1 MQGLVIANI
10 ADLYKIRTNEKVY
23 EASARGKLKNE
34 GISPVVGDN
43 VEITITDEKNNIARI
58 DKIKER
64 KVYIKRPKLA
74 NISKLILVVSSKDP
88 KPDLLMLDKQLAFAE
103 FLGIKSMIVLNKA
116 DLDKNKEFEKI
127 KRIYENINYK
137 VCITEAKLSK
147 GIEELKRELLNE
159 VSAFSG
165 NSGVGKSTLINHI
178 FESQIT
184 EEGEISKK
192 NKRGKNTTTSSFLYT
207 IDNNTYLADTPGFST
222 FGIDEIESKNLAK
235 YFVEFDEF
243 SKECEFIGCSHIKE
257 ECCNI
262 KKAVETGKIKPEK
275 ARCLMMRNMS
285 EIGRIRR
292 PEQKF

>member
-10 ADLYKIRTNEKVY
+10 ADLYKIKTNEKVY

-64 KVYIKRPKLA
+64 NVYIKRPKLA

-222 FGIDEIESKNLAK
+222 FGIDEIESRNLAK

-262 KKAVETGKIKPEK
+262 KKAVETGKISKSRYENYCK
-275 ARCLMMRNMS
+275 IYEELRKKELR
-285 EIGRIRR
+285 
-292 PEQKF
+292 KW

>member
-10 ADLYKIRTNEKVY
+10 ADLYKIKTNEKVY

-116 DLDKNKEFEKI
+116 DLDKNKEFENIKI
-127 KRIYENINYK
+127 IYENINYK

-262 KKAVETGKIKPEK
+262 KKAVETGKISKSRYENYCK
-275 ARCLMMRNMS
+275 IYEELRKKELR
-285 EIGRIRR
+285 
-292 PEQKF
+292 KW

>member
-10 ADLYKIRTNEKVY
+10 ADLYKIKTNEKVY

-222 FGIDEIESKNLAK
+222 FGIDEIESRNLAK

-262 KKAVETGKIKPEK
+262 KKAVETGKISKSRYENYCK
-275 ARCLMMRNMS
+275 IYEELRKKELR
-285 EIGRIRR
+285 
-292 PEQKF
+292 KW

>member
-10 ADLYKIRTNEKVY
+10 ADLYKIKTNEKVY

-116 DLDKNKEFEKI
+116 DLDKNKEFENI

-147 GIEELKRELLNE
+147 GIEELKR
-159 VSAFSG
+159 
-165 NSGVGKSTLINHI
+165 
-178 FESQIT
+178 QIT

-262 KKAVETGKIKPEK
+262 KKAVETGKISKSRYENYCK
-275 ARCLMMRNMS
+275 IYEELRKKELR
-285 EIGRIRR
+285 
-292 PEQKF
+292 KW

>member
-222 FGIDEIESKNLAK
+222 FGIDEIESRNLAK

-262 KKAVETGKIKPEK
+262 KKAVETGKISKSRYENYCK
-275 ARCLMMRNMS
+275 IYEELRKKELR
-285 EIGRIRR
+285 
-292 PEQKF
+292 KW

>member
-10 ADLYKIRTNEKVY
+10 ADLYKIKTNEKVY

-184 EEGEISKK
+184 EEGKISKK

-222 FGIDEIESKNLAK
+222 FGIDEIESRNLAK

-262 KKAVETGKIKPEK
+262 KKAVETGKISKSRYENYCK
-275 ARCLMMRNMS
+275 IYEELRKKELR
-285 EIGRIRR
+285 
-292 PEQKF
+292 KW

>member
-10 ADLYKIRTNEKVY
+10 ADLYKIKTNEKVY

-222 FGIDEIESKNLAK
+222 FGIDEIESRNLAK

-262 KKAVETGKIKPEK
+262 KKAVETGEISKSRYENYCKIYEELRKKELRK
-275 ARCLMMRNMS
+275 W
-285 EIGRIRR
+285 
-292 PEQKF
+292 

>member
-10 ADLYKIRTNEKVY
+10 ADLYKIKTNEKVY

-222 FGIDEIESKNLAK
+222 FGIDEIESRNLAK

-262 KKAVETGKIKPEK
+262 KKAVEIGKISKSRYENYCK
-275 ARCLMMRNMS
+275 IYEELRKKELR
-285 EIGRIRR
+285 
-292 PEQKF
+292 KW

>member
-10 ADLYKIRTNEKVY
+10 ADLYKIKTNEKVY

-222 FGIDEIESKNLAK
+222 FGIDEIESRNLAK

-262 KKAVETGKIKPEK
+262 KKAVETGKISKSRYENYFK
-275 ARCLMMRNMS
+275 IYEELRKKELR
-285 EIGRIRR
+285 
-292 PEQKF
+292 KW

>member
-10 ADLYKIRTNEKVY
+10 ADLYKIKTNEKVY

-34 GISPVVGDN
+34 GVSPVVGDN

-222 FGIDEIESKNLAK
+222 FGIDEIESRNLAK

-262 KKAVETGKIKPEK
+262 KKAVETGKISKSRYENYCK
-275 ARCLMMRNMS
+275 IYEELRKKELR
-285 EIGRIRR
+285 
-292 PEQKF
+292 KW

>member
-10 ADLYKIRTNEKVY
+10 ADLYKIKTNEKVY

-116 DLDKNKEFEKI
+116 DLDKNKEFENI

-222 FGIDEIESKNLAK
+222 FGIDEIESK
-235 YFVEFDEF
+235 
-243 SKECEFIGCSHIKE
+243 I
-257 ECCNI
+257 
-262 KKAVETGKIKPEK
+262 
-275 ARCLMMRNMS
+275 
-285 EIGRIRR
+285 
-292 PEQKF
+292 

>member
-10 ADLYKIRTNEKVY
+10 ADLYKIKTNEKVY

-58 DKIKER
+58 DKIKGR

-222 FGIDEIESKNLAK
+222 FGIDEIESRNLAK

-262 KKAVETGKIKPEK
+262 KKAVETGKISKSRYENYCK
-275 ARCLMMRNMS
+275 IYEELRKKELR
-285 EIGRIRR
+285 
-292 PEQKF
+292 KW

>member
-10 ADLYKIRTNEKVY
+10 ADLYKIKTNEKVY

-34 GISPVVGDN
+34 GISPIVGDN

-222 FGIDEIESKNLAK
+222 FGIDEIESRNLAK

-262 KKAVETGKIKPEK
+262 KKAVETGKISKSRYENYCK
-275 ARCLMMRNMS
+275 IYEELRKKELR
-285 EIGRIRR
+285 
-292 PEQKF
+292 KW

>member
-262 KKAVETGKIKPEK
+262 KKAVETGKISKSRYENYCK
-275 ARCLMMRNMS
+275 IYEELRKKELR
-285 EIGRIRR
+285 
-292 PEQKF
+292 KW

>member
-10 ADLYKIRTNEKVY
+10 ADLYKIKTNERVY

-222 FGIDEIESKNLAK
+222 FGIDEIESRNLAK

-262 KKAVETGKIKPEK
+262 KKAVETGKISKSRYENYCK
-275 ARCLMMRNMS
+275 IYEELRKKELR
-285 EIGRIRR
+285 
-292 PEQKF
+292 KW

>member
-10 ADLYKIRTNEKVY
+10 ADLYKIKTNEKVY

-116 DLDKNKEFEKI
+116 DLDKNKEFENI

-262 KKAVETGKIKPEK
+262 KKAVETGKISKSRYENYCK
-275 ARCLMMRNMS
+275 IYEELRKKELR
-285 EIGRIRR
+285 
-292 PEQKF
+292 KW

>member
-10 ADLYKIRTNEKVY
+10 ADLYKIKTNEKVY

-222 FGIDEIESKNLAK
+222 FGIDEIESGNLAK

-262 KKAVETGKIKPEK
+262 KKAVETGKISKSRYENYCK
-275 ARCLMMRNMS
+275 IYEELRKKELR
-285 EIGRIRR
+285 
-292 PEQKF
+292 KW

>member
-10 ADLYKIRTNEKVY
+10 ADLYKIKTNEKVY

-207 IDNNTYLADTPGFST
+207 IDNNTYLADTPGFSI
-222 FGIDEIESKNLAK
+222 FGIDEIESRNLAK

-262 KKAVETGKIKPEK
+262 KKAVETGKISKSRYENYCK
-275 ARCLMMRNMS
+275 IYEELRKKELR
-285 EIGRIRR
+285 
-292 PEQKF
+292 KW

>member
-10 ADLYKIRTNEKVY
+10 ADLYKIKTNEKVY

-58 DKIKER
+58 DRIKER

-222 FGIDEIESKNLAK
+222 FGIDEIESRNLAK

-262 KKAVETGKIKPEK
+262 KKAVETGKISKSRYENYCK
-275 ARCLMMRNMS
+275 IYEELRKKELR
-285 EIGRIRR
+285 
-292 PEQKF
+292 KW

>member
-10 ADLYKIRTNEKVY
+10 ADLYKIKTNEKVY

-262 KKAVETGKIKPEK
+262 KKAVETGKISKSRYENYCK
-275 ARCLMMRNMS
+275 IYEELRKKELR
-285 EIGRIRR
+285 
-292 PEQKF
+292 KW

>member
-10 ADLYKIRTNEKVY
+10 ADLYKIKTNEKVY

-88 KPDLLMLDKQLAFAE
+88 KPDLLMLDKQLAFAK

-222 FGIDEIESKNLAK
+222 FGIDEIESRNLAK

-262 KKAVETGKIKPEK
+262 KKAVETGKISKSRYENYCK
-275 ARCLMMRNMS
+275 IYEELRKKELR
-285 EIGRIRR
+285 
-292 PEQKF
+292 KW

>member
-10 ADLYKIRTNEKVY
+10 ADLYEIKTNEKVY

-222 FGIDEIESKNLAK
+222 FGIDEIESRNLAK

-262 KKAVETGKIKPEK
+262 KKAVETGKISKSRYENYCK
-275 ARCLMMRNMS
+275 IYEELRKKELR
-285 EIGRIRR
+285 
-292 PEQKF
+292 KW

>member
-10 ADLYKIRTNEKVY
+10 ADLYKIKTNEKVY

-262 KKAVETGKIKPEK
+262 KKTVETGKISKSRYENYCK
-275 ARCLMMRNMS
+275 IYEELRKKELR
-285 EIGRIRR
+285 
-292 PEQKF
+292 KW

>member
-1 MQGLVIANI
+1 
-10 ADLYKIRTNEKVY
+10 
-23 EASARGKLKNE
+23 
-34 GISPVVGDN
+34 
-43 VEITITDEKNNIARI
+43 
-58 DKIKER
+58 
-64 KVYIKRPKLA
+64 
-74 NISKLILVVSSKDP
+74 
-88 KPDLLMLDKQLAFAE
+88 MLDKQLAFAE

-262 KKAVETGKIKPEK
+262 KKAVETGKISKSRYENYCK
-275 ARCLMMRNMS
+275 IYEELRKKELR
-285 EIGRIRR
+285 
-292 PEQKF
+292 KW